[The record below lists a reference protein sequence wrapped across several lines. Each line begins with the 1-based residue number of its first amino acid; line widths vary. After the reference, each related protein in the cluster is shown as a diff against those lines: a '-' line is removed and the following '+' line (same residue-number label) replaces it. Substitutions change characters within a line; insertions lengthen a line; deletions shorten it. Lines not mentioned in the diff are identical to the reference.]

1 MATLITSLAL
11 ILVQIITPNPD
22 FDMLVSRSAL
32 VGRLQKQVFILGN
45 RLENR
50 EAAVRR
56 LEDAIST
63 LKEQAESQSG
73 FVSPQENKVSVSEKR
88 LDNSSVLVN
97 NSSVLVN
104 NRSVLVNNSS
114 VLVNN
119 RSALVNNSSVLVNH
133 LVDRQILT
141 QNHAALADQFK
152 NATGEG
158 PTTRRYHPELVHLL
172 ENRVSSLE
180 ERFANHSAVPKPF
193 WDRVLTLEER
203 SDNHAALMG
212 TLKKKIMVH
221 EDRGKSCSTLVN
233 LLENL
238 VSTFEERLENNS
250 ALGSHLKN
258 ELSTLEERLENRT
271 ALVGRLKEQLS
282 SPNQAALLSRL
293 EQQVLTLEG
302 HSKTRSALTRL
313 LGVQVS
319 TLEER
324 LESRLALVSRL
335 ENQVSILEQR
345 LENREDLS
353 SQSALGLDPDKKQT
367 AHDDVQSTKF
377 QQSNLMMKAD
387 SCSKE
392 GQVFHLQSPKGKY
405 QYSFDEARQ
414 ACAEHG
420 AVLASLDQLY
430 DHRPDGYWL
439 CKCGWMSDARAGLV
453 MYNARSDCLNKK
465 GFHQCTRHTAY
476 NAWCF
481 CRADSRH

>member
-1 MATLITSLAL
+1 MATLLTSLAL

-22 FDMLVSRSAL
+22 FDVLVSRSAL

-73 FVSPQENKVSVSEKR
+73 FVDPQENKVSVSEKR

-97 NSSVLVN
+97 N
-104 NRSVLVNNSS
+104 RSA
-114 VLVNN
+114 LVNN

-158 PTTRRYHPELVHLL
+158 PTTRRYHPDVVHLL

-221 EDRGKSCSTLVN
+221 DDRDKSCSTLVN
-233 LLENL
+233 LLENR

-258 ELSTLEERLENRT
+258 ELSTLEERLKNRT

-324 LESRLALVSRL
+324 LESRLALDSRL

-345 LENREDLS
+345 LENREELS

-430 DHRPDGYWL
+430 VHRPDGYWL